1 MIQLNNVSKSY
12 GDVQVLSNINLAIK
26 EGEVVV
32 VCGPSGSGKSTLI
45 KTINGLESINNGT
58 IFLEKMDTRHMEPV
72 SLHKTVGMVFQDFGL
87 FANMTVL
94 DNLVAPQVH
103 VHHADREDAVLKAK
117 VQLAAVGMRDH
128 ADKYPSQLSGG
139 QQQRVAIARALVTE
153 PDYLLF
159 DEPTSAL
166 DPESVQDILDIM
178 TDLAANKKMTLVVV
192 THEMS
197 FAKKVAHRVVFMA
210 DGKIVEEAKTEDFF
224 ANPKSARAQQFLSKI
239 IR

>member
-12 GDVQVLSNINLAIK
+12 GDKPVLSNINLTIK
-26 EGEVVV
+26 QGEVVV
-32 VCGPSGSGKSTLI
+32 ICGPSGSGKSTLI
-45 KTINGLESINNGT
+45 KTINGLEAINSGN
-58 IFLEKMDTRHMEPV
+58 IFLEKMDTTHMQAV
-72 SLHKTVGMVFQDFGL
+72 SLHKAVGMVFQDFAL

-94 DNLVAPQVH
+94 ENLVAPQVH
-103 VHHADREDAVLKAK
+103 VHGADREDATLKAK
-117 VQLAAVGMRDH
+117 VRLTAVGMREH

-153 PDYLLF
+153 PDYMLF

-178 TDLAANKKMTLVVV
+178 TDLATNKKMTLVVV

-197 FAKKVAHRVVFMA
+197 FAKAVANRVVFMA

-224 ANPKSARAQQFLSKI
+224 ANPKSARAQTFLSKI